1 MPELI
6 EVVKKA
12 LIESHR
18 ALEKALK
25 ADGKEVCGRGAYGD
39 ISYAFNLAVEEAVI
53 NFLRQNL
60 DRCMVISEES
70 GVVGD
75 HNPRYYVLMDPI
87 DGSKN
92 AWKGIPFYCTSISIA
107 MGPRV
112 SDIVA
117 AGVIDHP
124 RNKLYVG
131 EVDVG
136 VEVSGEKPRLSMTKS
151 FENAML
157 LMDLASVKAVETR
170 RWGLKV
176 LERCWG
182 TRFFSAA
189 ALEMAL
195 ILEGV
200 VDGFLCLSRS
210 LKLMDFIA
218 PAFLLNLAG
227 GRYEIIGGDE
237 NTLLMDSR
245 RFGVLAAS
253 TQELLDEIQSL
264 RDE

>member
-1 MPELI
+1 
-6 EVVKKA
+6 
-12 LIESHR
+12 
-18 ALEKALK
+18 
-25 ADGKEVCGRGAYGD
+25 
-39 ISYAFNLAVEEAVI
+39 
-53 NFLRQNL
+53 
-60 DRCMVISEES
+60 
-70 GVVGD
+70 
-75 HNPRYYVLMDPI
+75 
-87 DGSKN
+87 
-92 AWKGIPFYCTSISIA
+92 
-107 MGPRV
+107 
-112 SDIVA
+112 
-117 AGVIDHP
+117 
-124 RNKLYVG
+124 
-131 EVDVG
+131 
-136 VEVSGEKPRLSMTKS
+136 
-151 FENAML
+151 
-157 LMDLASVKAVETR
+157 VETR

-227 GRYEIIGGDE
+227 GCYKIIGGDE

-245 RFGVLAAS
+245 RFGVIAAS
-253 TQELLDEIQSL
+253 TQELLDEILSL